1 MYKVRDIN
9 EDMFNQNDELL
20 VRMFIFG
27 NSKFST
33 NFQNTEILNSLNEYM
48 LATKSFGLL
57 LLQNDYLLNLFNF
70 FCKCLIYIQKSN
82 NDNILPINNQLNC

>member
-33 NFQNTEILNSLNEYM
+33 NFQNTETLNSLNEYM
-48 LATKSFGLL
+48 LANKSFGLL
-57 LLQNDYLLNLFNF
+57 LLQNDYLLNLLIF
-70 FCKCLIYIQKSN
+70 FVN
-82 NDNILPINNQLNC
+82 V